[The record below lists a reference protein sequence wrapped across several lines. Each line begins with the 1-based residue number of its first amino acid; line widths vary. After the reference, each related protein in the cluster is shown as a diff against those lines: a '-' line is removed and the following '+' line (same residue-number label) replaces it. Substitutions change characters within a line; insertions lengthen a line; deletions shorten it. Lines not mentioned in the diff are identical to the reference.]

1 MSLGALGLALL
12 AGLLSVLSPCVLPLV
27 PIVLG
32 AAAGEARGGPF
43 ALAAG
48 LALSFTAI
56 GLFVAT
62 LGFAIGLDSEAFR
75 TAAAI
80 LMAAVGVVLAAP
92 ALQTRLAAAGGPV
105 TAWADERINALPS
118 RGLAG
123 QFGVGLL
130 LGAAWSPCVGPTLG
144 AAAVLAAQGSSLAR
158 VALTMLAFGI
168 GAAAPLIALGL
179 ASRQALTRWR
189 GRLLIG
195 SKRAKTAL
203 GLLMVALGLMIVTG
217 ADRTLETA
225 LLDRSPQWLTD
236 LTTRF

>member
-1 MSLGALGLALL
+1 
-12 AGLLSVLSPCVLPLV
+12 
-27 PIVLG
+27 
-32 AAAGEARGGPF
+32 
-43 ALAAG
+43 
-48 LALSFTAI
+48 
-56 GLFVAT
+56 
-62 LGFAIGLDSEAFR
+62 
-75 TAAAI
+75 
-80 LMAAVGVVLAAP
+80 
-92 ALQTRLAAAGGPV
+92 LQTRLAAAGGPV

-118 RGLAG
+118 RGLLG

-130 LGAAWSPCVGPTLG
+130 LGTAWSPCVGPTLG
-144 AAAVLAAQGSSLAR
+144 AASVLAAKGSSLAR

-189 GRLLIG
+189 GRLLVA

-203 GLLMVALGLMIVTG
+203 GLLMVAFGLMIVTG
-217 ADRTLETA
+217 ADRAVETA